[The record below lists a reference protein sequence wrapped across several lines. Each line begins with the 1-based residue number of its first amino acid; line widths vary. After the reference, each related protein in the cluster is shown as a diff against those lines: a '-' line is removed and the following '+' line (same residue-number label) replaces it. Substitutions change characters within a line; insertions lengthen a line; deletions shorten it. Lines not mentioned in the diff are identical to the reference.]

1 MSAAWS
7 LTGCE
12 MRTLRRPMRTPQAK
26 DSARVVRTRV
36 GKPVIASV
44 RPERELWRRLGDEV
58 DQAAW

>member
-26 DSARVVRTRV
+26 DSARVVRTRA

-44 RPERELWRRLGDEV
+44 SPETDEASR
-58 DQAAW
+58 QLRTTQ